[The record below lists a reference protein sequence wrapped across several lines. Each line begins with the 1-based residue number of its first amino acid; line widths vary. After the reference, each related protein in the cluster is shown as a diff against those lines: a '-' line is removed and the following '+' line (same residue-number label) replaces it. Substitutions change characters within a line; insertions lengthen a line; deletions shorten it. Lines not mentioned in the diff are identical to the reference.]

1 MALNDLFKIRRKKI
15 ISDFFK
21 VENRSCAFI
30 WYFSVGARTDAVV
43 KKVLNKWKYKRGLRT
58 YVIGKSACR
67 PYNFR

>member
-1 MALNDLFKIRRKKI
+1 MAFLKKEEKKLSAI
-15 ISDFFK
+15 FFK

-30 WYFSVGARTDAVV
+30 WYFRVWARTDAVV

>member
-1 MALNDLFKIRRKKI
+1 MAYLKKEEKNCQR
-15 ISDFFK
+15 FFK

-43 KKVLNKWKYKRGLRT
+43 KKMLNKWKYKRGLRT